1 MIPVK
6 AHWEVPLMRTAGR
19 LLAEAIAEVR
29 AHVAIGVTPRQ
40 LDQLFEQA
48 IAARGARSAF
58 KGYNTGNGPFPATIC
73 ASRNE
78 QVVHGIPDD
87 RPLCDGDLISLD
99 FGLEYGG
106 YFADSAFS
114 MGVGTV
120 SPKVQRLL
128 DITEKSLYKAIS
140 LAVPGARIGDLGYSV
155 QSLCESEG
163 FGVVR
168 DLVGHGIGRRM
179 HEPPSVPN
187 FGKRGTGVPLKSGVC
202 LAIEPMI
209 TMGDYRT
216 RTLKD
221 GWTIVTS
228 DGSFAAH
235 FEHTVLITENGPE
248 ILTAPLR

>member
-1 MIPVK
+1 
-6 AHWEVPLMRTAGR
+6 MRTAGR

-29 AHVAIGVTPRQ
+29 AHVAVGVTPRE
-40 LDQLFEQA
+40 LDRIFEQA

-58 KGYNTGNGPFPATIC
+58 KGYDTGAGPFPATIC

-87 RPLCDGDLISLD
+87 RPLNDGDLISLD

-120 SPKVQRLL
+120 TPKVQRLL

-140 LAVPGARIGDLGYSV
+140 LAVPGARIGDLGHSV

-187 FGKRGTGVPLKSGVC
+187 FGKRGTGVPLKPGVC

-221 GWTIVTS
+221 GWTVVTT

>member
-1 MIPVK
+1 MSRWSTGSPTI
-6 AHWEVPLMRTAGR
+6 GR
-19 LLAEAIAEVR
+19 
-29 AHVAIGVTPRQ
+29 
-40 LDQLFEQA
+40 
-48 IAARGARSAF
+48 
-58 KGYNTGNGPFPATIC
+58 C
-73 ASRNE
+73 
-78 QVVHGIPDD
+78 
-87 RPLCDGDLISLD
+87 CDGDLISLD

-187 FGKRGTGVPLKSGVC
+187 FGKRGTGVPLKQ
-202 LAIEPMI
+202 A
-209 TMGDYRT
+209 
-216 RTLKD
+216 
-221 GWTIVTS
+221 
-228 DGSFAAH
+228 FAW
-235 FEHTVLITENGPE
+235 
-248 ILTAPLR
+248 PLSR